1 MEIPNYDS
9 GEKSNNGFKQ
19 LYKYMPKNTFRMLLA
34 GILWI
39 RQNESIESHFTISIN
54 LL

>member
-1 MEIPNYDS
+1 MEILNYDS

-19 LYKYMPKNTFRMLLA
+19 LYRYMPKTTFRMLLA
-34 GILWI
+34 GNSGSGE
-39 RQNESIESHFTISIN
+39 NESIESYFTISIN